1 MSTINVNKVV
11 DTSGGVLAPISSV
24 FRNRIIN
31 GAMVIDQRNAG
42 ASVTPTAGQYTLD
55 RYAFQVSQASK
66 LTCQQN
72 AGSVTPPV
80 GFSNYLGITSSS
92 AYSVT
97 STDYFFLYHVI
108 EGFNSADL
116 QWGTANAK
124 TVTLSFQV
132 YSSLTGTFSG
142 SFRNNAGNRSYP
154 FTYTVSLANTW
165 TTISITVAGDTTGTW
180 VGATN
185 GKGIFL
191 TFGLGSGSTRL
202 GTANSWQAGDFDGA
216 TGSVSVVGTNGA
228 TFYITGVQLEVGTQ
242 ATSFDYRPYTTELAL
257 CQRYYAKTYNQ
268 SAVPGTVSKPGALFT
283 YRVGGDAGW
292 NFQMPQVMRTA
303 PTFVLYS
310 PGSGASG
317 KCMVSNTDFN
327 VFTNSDYNGDKNI
340 LIYSTGLS
348 GGADVYVHAA
358 CSAEL

>member
-1 MSTINVNKVV
+1 MSYGIVNA
-11 DTSGGVLAPISSV
+11 DQIGTSVQGYSLGAGNSSLLK
-24 FRNRIIN
+24 NKIIN
-31 GAMVIDQRNAG
+31 GACVIDQRNAG
-42 ASVTPTAGQYTLD
+42 ASVTPTAGQFTLD
-55 RYAFQVSQASK
+55 RYAFQVSQTSK

-72 AGSVTPPV
+72 AGSVTPPI

-97 STDYFFLYHVI
+97 STDFFFLYQVI

-191 TFGLGSGSTRL
+191 TFGLGSGPTRL

-216 TGSVSVVGTNGA
+216 TGSVSVVGTSGA
-228 TFYITGVQLEVGTQ
+228 TFYITGVQLEVGSS
-242 ATSFDYRPYTTELAL
+242 ATGFEYRQYQQELAL
-257 CQRYYAKTYNQ
+257 CQRYYQVVGSLSGYASSTTVVQ
-268 SAVPGTVSKPGALFT
+268 MAVPMFVSMRASPTVGATGVLATTDGSANYTESSVTF
-283 YRVGGDAGW
+283 GGSLDPRGGPMSIG
-292 NFQMPQVMRTA
+292 NF
-303 PTFVLYS
+303 
-310 PGSGASG
+310 
-317 KCMVSNTDFN
+317 
-327 VFTNSDYNGDKNI
+327 
-340 LIYSTGLS
+340 TGLTANRPMILNP
-348 GGADVYVHAA
+348 GVNGNYMTL
-358 CSAEL
+358 SAEL